1 MELTRIAS
9 RGKKRDQVN
18 SRSSL
23 LLLDVSAVSKMAP
36 YEESHDENSP
46 LLFTDSVKLVKTAEE
61 LSFLRRVKME
71 VGEQMGTVLPTL
83 QSMLLTKIPWL
94 VSLRF
99 VSGLGSEELAAAAL
113 ATTLCNVT
121 GLSLSVGLS
130 SALTTLAGQA
140 KGELHSR
147 ALHERRR
154 RVSFDLQAGDDD
166 EESTI
171 ESTTSKDNK
180 RVPITVGDDKEE
192 RTTELTAPKGN
203 DTEPLKPLIFLYR
216 GMFIQLVAVIPIGLW
231 WIFGIKNVLVAL
243 GQHEVIAT
251 MTEVSA
257 VQNLSW
263 VTV

>member
-1 MELTRIAS
+1 MAPNKESNDEYL
-9 RGKKRDQVN
+9 
-18 SRSSL
+18 SL
-23 LLLDVSAVSKMAP
+23 LL
-36 YEESHDENSP
+36 
-46 LLFTDSVKLVKTAEE
+46 TDSVKLVKTAEE
-61 LSFLRRVKME
+61 LSFLRRVKIE

-83 QSMLLTKIPWL
+83 QSMILTKIPWL

-99 VSGLGSEELAAAAL
+99 VSAMGSEELSSAAL

-154 RVSFDLQAGDDD
+154 RVSFDLQAGDDV

-171 ESTTSKDNK
+171 ESTTPKDNDT
-180 RVPITVGDDKEE
+180 VPLTVGDDKDET
-192 RTTELTAPKGN
+192 TTELTASKGN
-203 DTEPLKPLIFLYR
+203 DTEPLKPLMFLYR
-216 GMFIQLVAVIPIGLW
+216 AMFIQLVAVIPIGLW

-257 VQNLSW
+257 VQNLIW
-263 VTV
+263 VEV